1 MFSAFIFVLAA
12 EGCLLALLKFL
23 SGLEIL
29 SGDLILEVRS
39 GEFPRSKTCFQ
50 TLRIPGHFK
59 YYEAFKNA
67 LEASISTV
75 ESGFGLH

>member
-12 EGCLLALLKFL
+12 EGSLLALLKFL

-29 SGDLILEVRS
+29 SGDLILVRS

-59 YYEAFKNA
+59 DYEAFKNA